1 MYVPYTQSQGYT
13 PGLGSG
19 ISHPEKNYVIRFT
32 NKLHMCDS
40 TEIRKNSIYYQQLG

>member
-1 MYVPYTQSQGYT
+1 MYVPCTQSQGYT

-19 ISHPEKNYVIRFT
+19 KSHPEKNYVIRFT